1 MRKFITFILFSLVI
15 IFFIK
20 SVFYSK
26 SEINFALM
34 KNALYSFFYQ
44 SNLKVRDI
52 SFFNLKNLNEDDLK
66 KIIPI
71 KIGDSIFNIN
81 FKKIE
86 DKLIK
91 KNEINS
97 LKISLTM
104 KGDLNI
110 YIQEE
115 IPFMFWFDNEK
126 KVLINRNGKVLN
138 YDISK
143 YKNLRFIKGEYAK
156 DNIKSLYDHLIQFD
170 EIFNRFNSAEY
181 VENYRWNIKFNDNTL
196 IELPIFKIE
205 KSLKILNNL
214 LREGK
219 IDNYKFIDLRID
231 GRISFK

>member
-143 YKNLRFIKGEYAK
+143 YENLRFIKGKYAK

-219 IDNYKFIDLRID
+219 IDNYKFVDLRID

>member
-1 MRKFITFILFSLVI
+1 
-15 IFFIK
+15 
-20 SVFYSK
+20 
-26 SEINFALM
+26 M

-126 KVLINRNGKVLN
+126 KVLINLKFL
-138 YDISK
+138 YFEIS
-143 YKNLRFIKGEYAK
+143 
-156 DNIKSLYDHLIQFD
+156 
-170 EIFNRFNSAEY
+170 
-181 VENYRWNIKFNDNTL
+181 
-196 IELPIFKIE
+196 
-205 KSLKILNNL
+205 
-214 LREGK
+214 
-219 IDNYKFIDLRID
+219 
-231 GRISFK
+231 